1 MNRYIV
7 AKIEIKERLTGQ
19 VVSRMFEVD
28 FAEREYGLS
37 RVDRHF
43 LKIAEDGIHQRDDVP

>member
-19 VVSRMFEVD
+19 VVCRMFEVD
-28 FAEREYGLS
+28 FAEREYRLS
-37 RVDRHF
+37 RVDRHL
-43 LKIAEDGIHQRDDVP
+43 LKIAEDGIYQRDDVP

>member
-28 FAEREYGLS
+28 FAKENTDYQEWTVTS
-37 RVDRHF
+37 
-43 LKIAEDGIHQRDDVP
+43 